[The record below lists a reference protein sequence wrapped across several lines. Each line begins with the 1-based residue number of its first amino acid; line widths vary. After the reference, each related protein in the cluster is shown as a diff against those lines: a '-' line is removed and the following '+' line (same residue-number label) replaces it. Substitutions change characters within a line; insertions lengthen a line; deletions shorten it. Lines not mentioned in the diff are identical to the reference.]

1 MDTKFDPHNFSGM
14 IKGMVQKVESNK
26 YGLQEE
32 NRKLILEFY
41 LHLRS
46 QGYKDSRICKYLT
59 MLKLIDKRITKPFN
73 KLTKD
78 DVKEFVIGIESADY
92 SNWTKHD
99 YKVVIRSLFKWMK
112 GNNEFYPEEVNWI
125 KVRLKERHK
134 LPEELLTE
142 DEMKRMF
149 AASSEP
155 RDRALVQCLYETGC
169 RISELLTVQ
178 LKNINFDEYG
188 AVLRVIGKTGT
199 RRVRIVASVSSL
211 ATWLDMHP
219 FKDDPDAY
227 LFVRRHQRT
236 NGNSKPFRYSY
247 ASKIIKDLAVA
258 AGIRKRVHPHL
269 FRHSRATALANRLTE
284 AQMKEYFGWT
294 QSSDMA
300 SVYVHLSGR
309 EVDDAILGLY
319 GFRSEEKKK
328 EIKQLICP
336 RCALNNSP
344 GSKFCTRCGYTL
356 GADVAIVIEK
366 EGMKAN
372 DLMNK
377 LMKDPE
383 FKEMMMKKILE
394 NGLEKNLSGE

>member
-1 MDTKFDPHNFSGM
+1 MKFDPHNFSGL
-14 IKGMVQKVESNK
+14 IQGMMEKMETNK
-26 YGLQEE
+26 YGLREE
-32 NRKLILEFY
+32 NRKLIMDFY

-46 QGYKDSRICKYLT
+46 QGYKNSRICKYLT
-59 MLKLIDKRITKPFN
+59 MLRLIDKRVTKPFD
-73 KLTKD
+73 KMTKE
-78 DVKEFVIGIESADY
+78 DVKTFVIGVESTKY

-112 GNNEFYPEEVNWI
+112 GNNESYPEEVDWI
-125 KVRLKERHK
+125 KVRIQERHK

-149 AASSEP
+149 AVSSDP

-178 LKNINFDEYG
+178 LKNIQFDEYG

-211 ATWLDMHP
+211 ATWMDMHP

-227 LFVRRHQRT
+227 LFVRKHQRT
-236 NGNSKPFRYSY
+236 NGNSNPFRYSY
-247 ASKIIKDLAVA
+247 AAKIIKDLAAA
-258 AGIRKRVHPHL
+258 AGIKKRVHPHL
-269 FRHSRATALANRLTE
+269 FRHSRATALANKLTE

-309 EVDDAILGLY
+309 DVDDAILGLY
-319 GFRSEEKKK
+319 GLRSEEKKK
-328 EIKQLICP
+328 EIKLLVCP
-336 RCALNNSP
+336 RCSLNGSP

-356 GADVAIVIEK
+356 GADVAIMAEK
-366 EGMKAN
+366 ECMDAN
-372 DLMNK
+372 NLMNQ
-377 LMKDPE
+377 LMKIDPG
-383 FKEMMMKKILE
+383 FKEMMMKKIIE
-394 NGLEKNLSGE
+394 NKLEKNLTGQ